1 MTIKTKII
9 LACTV
14 TFGIL
19 FSCFALLVYQGARSA
34 ELSKLDAHL
43 ESHAQKLQA
52 EVEEQS
58 HEHQFPEVNDFMSIQ
73 TEGLQDVRVR
83 LFNQKG
89 ETIIADGAIEDIS
102 RATIESTLTQPAQ
115 FSTVRV
121 AGEEF
126 RHLLIPLEI
135 DDRNMYVL
143 QLATPIA
150 IIDANTHDLRNLIL
164 FGIPICLLLTSA
176 AAYLI
181 INAGFRPITSM
192 IETAGKI
199 SAENLAVRLALPDVK
214 DEISLL
220 GNTLNMMI
228 GRIQSA
234 FNSQRQFIADA
245 SHEFRTPLT
254 IICSELEYVQQ
265 RTDDAKLKEGIRI
278 ALAEV
283 DRLAMMTERMLL
295 LSKLDVSR
303 PTLSLDTIRLDEMLA
318 ECSQIMKG
326 LCAQKHVNLQ
336 VYVEDAVE
344 IRGDGDK
351 LKSALLNLLDNAIK
365 YSKPQGEISLSLFK
379 KKSASGSV
387 FIKVQ
392 DSGIGISPADL
403 PHIFKRFY
411 RATSMKGEH
420 SGSGLGLAI
429 VDEIVK
435 LHHGTI
441 TVNSEE
447 QKGTVVTIEL
457 PLNAEV

>member
-9 LACTV
+9 LACIV
-14 TFGIL
+14 TFGVL
-19 FSCFALLVYQGARSA
+19 FSCFAFLVYRSSRNA

-52 EVEEQS
+52 EVEEQY
-58 HEHQFPEVNDFMSIQ
+58 HEHQFLKVNDFLSIQ
-73 TEGLQDVRVR
+73 TDGLPEVRLR
-83 LFNQKG
+83 LFNEKG
-89 ETIIADGAIEDIS
+89 ETIIASGALEDVPRS
-102 RATIESTLTQPAQ
+102 TIESTLTRPAQ

-121 AGEEF
+121 AGEGF
-126 RHLLIPLEI
+126 RNLLIPLEI
-135 DDRNMYVL
+135 DDRNMYAL
-143 QLATPIA
+143 QLATPVA
-150 IIDANTHDLRNLIL
+150 IVDANIHDLRNLIL
-164 FGIPICLLLTSA
+164 FGIPIALLLTSV

-181 INAGFRPITSM
+181 INAGFRPITAM

-199 SAENLAVRLALPDVK
+199 SAENLTVRLALPDVK
-214 DEISLL
+214 DEIRLL
-220 GNTLNMMI
+220 GDTLNMMI
-228 GRIQSA
+228 ERIQSS

-254 IICSELEYVQQ
+254 IICSELEFVQQ
-265 RTDDAKLKEGIRI
+265 RTDDAKMKEGIRI

-283 DRLAMMTERMLL
+283 DRLATMTESMLL

-303 PTLSLDTIRLDEMLA
+303 LTLSIGTIRLDEMLA

-326 LCAQKHVNLQ
+326 LCAQKQINLQ

-344 IRGDGDK
+344 IQGDGDK

-365 YSKPQGEISLSLFK
+365 YSKNQGEISLSLFK
-379 KKSASGSV
+379 KTAASGSV

-392 DSGIGISPADL
+392 DSGFGISSADI

-411 RATSMKGEH
+411 RATSLKGEH

-441 TVNSEE
+441 TVNSVE
-447 QKGTVVTIEL
+447 QEGTVITIEL